1 MLGKGVRVVLCFA
14 WALGGC
20 SRVLGLEP
28 PEPWLESDASAG
40 GGGASGS
47 AGDAGASGSAGDA
60 GASGVAGGAGQSGGS
75 GGTGGQDGG
84 SEDGGDAGCMASAKS
99 CGSQCV
105 AVDDPAFG
113 CTPQGCEPCT
123 LDHATAKCNG
133 TACAVS
139 YCDLLWGDCD
149 GEPENG
155 CEEDLTLGPAARC
168 NGKVAETCDV
178 GGQWTEEACGIGC
191 EDGECLHVVD
201 LAAGGNHTCS
211 ILSNGEVWCWGDNGK
226 GQLGI
231 GSTNPSSSTSPQ
243 RVQELNSPAQ
253 VSLGMSSTCV
263 VNAAKELRCWGD
275 NSAGQLGTGDNLAL
289 FAPSSGPTLTE
300 IDHVDAGTW
309 NTVCVFEED
318 LTVLC
323 FGAPMASFAPGVYPT
338 EVQEVN
344 GPHLAV
350 GTGFVCAD
358 SVDGLKCW
366 GDDGAGQL
374 GNGEPKQNSPVP
386 VIVSVSA
393 SWGGVGAGDASSYA
407 FTTNGKV
414 YAWGGNSH
422 GQLGMSGT
430 DRSSPTEVPIPT
442 SVEGI
447 DSVDGGFRHAC
458 VAGRDDQNQRVV
470 YCFGSNDKGELGQ
483 GSIGGTSAVP
493 KQVLAGPGTALRASR
508 VAVGWQHNCA
518 IVSGG
523 KEIVCWGLNEKG
535 QLGDGTNTSQGYP
548 VRVVFP

>member
-1 MLGKGVRVVLCFA
+1 MRGNGVRAVLCFA

-20 SRVLGLEP
+20 SRILGLEP

-40 GGGASGS
+40 GGGAAGS
-47 AGDAGASGSAGDA
+47 AGDAGASASAGDA

-75 GGTGGQDGG
+75 GGTGGEDGG
-84 SEDGGDAGCMASAKS
+84 SEDGGDAGCKASEKW
-99 CGSQCV
+99 CGSECV

-113 CTPQGCEPCT
+113 CTPQGCEPCA
-123 LDHATAKCNG
+123 LAHATAQCNG
-133 TACAVS
+133 TACAVF

-155 CEEDLTLGPAARC
+155 CEEDLEQGFASRC
-168 NGKVAETCDV
+168 SGKVAESCYAN
-178 GGQWTEEACGIGC
+178 GQWQAEECGIDC
-191 EDGECLHVVD
+191 ANGECLRVDD
-201 LAAGGNHTCS
+201 LAAGGAHTCAV
-211 ILSNGEVWCWGDNGK
+211 LSNQEVWCWGDNGK

-231 GSTNPSSSTSPQ
+231 GSTNPPSSTSPK
-243 RVQELNSPAQ
+243 RVGLITAEQ
-253 VSLGMSSTCV
+253 VSLGVASTCV
-263 VNAAKELRCWGD
+263 VNPLKELRCWGD
-275 NSAGQLGTGDNLAL
+275 NDAGQLGTGNNVGLVTPPLA
-289 FAPSSGPTLTE
+289 STLTGVLR
-300 IDHVDAGTW
+300 VDAGTW
-309 NTVCVFEED
+309 NTVCVLGED
-318 LTVLC
+318 LRVWC
-323 FGAPMASFAPGVYPT
+323 FGAPMAAFQPGVNPT
-338 EVQEVN
+338 EVQQVT

-350 GTGFVCAD
+350 GTGFACAG
-358 SVDGLKCW
+358 SEAGLKCW

-374 GNGEPKQNSPVP
+374 GNGEPKQDSSVPVP
-386 VIVSVSA
+386 VSVSA
-393 SWGGVGAGDASSYA
+393 LWGGVGAGDASSYA

-422 GQLGMSGT
+422 GQLGMAGT

-442 SVEGI
+442 SVAGI

-458 VAGRDDQNQRVV
+458 VVGRDNQTQRVV
-470 YCFGSNDKGELGQ
+470 YCFGSNDHGELGQ
-483 GSIGGTSAVP
+483 GSLDGVSAVP
-493 KQVLAGPGTALRASR
+493 VQVMTGTGAALQASK

-518 IVSGG
+518 IVSDG